1 MELMTDT
8 PWGRIQQSGMT
19 SAQISDLLAICL
31 SRDPKDAERMLPLAR
46 KLVRDFGPERLTNMC
61 QADFEGNLESY
72 ETDRVLAGIELGRR
86 SVNAGKGQVREIKGA
101 DLGAQE
107 FATFFGKAS
116 EERFAIALLT
126 TKSTIIGIREIHR
139 GTRDSSLVDA
149 KMVFGS
155 ALKEG
160 AARIILG
167 HNHPSGDPEP
177 SPEDIDITRKLV
189 EGGRLLDLEVLD
201 HIIVGH
207 APDGTLRY
215 TSLRRRGLM

>member
-8 PWGRIQQSGMT
+8 PWARIQQSGMT
-19 SAQISDLLAICL
+19 SAQIADLLAICL
-31 SRDPKDAERMLPLAR
+31 ARDPADAESMLPLAR
-46 KLVRDFGPERLTNMC
+46 RLIRDFGPERLASMC
-61 QADFEGNLESY
+61 QADFEGELEAY
-72 ETDRVLAGIELGRR
+72 EADRVLAAIELGRR
-86 SVNAGKGQVREIKGA
+86 SVKAGKGEVREIKGA
-101 DLGAQE
+101 DLGAEE
-107 FATFFGKAS
+107 FAKFFGKAT

-126 TKSTIIGIREIHR
+126 TKSTIIAIREIHR
-139 GTRDSSLVDA
+139 GARDSSLVDP
-149 KMVFGS
+149 KIVFGV

-160 AARIILG
+160 ASRIILG

-201 HIIVGH
+201 HIIIGH

-215 TSLRRRGLM
+215 ASLRRRGLM